1 MYQNLKKGDD
11 KMSKHQTKPYLFQD
25 YLVLALSSQW
35 IEKFN
40 GIPTFDVKIDKEGRL
55 HLVTNEVMEL
65 EFQIRKANNS

>member
-1 MYQNLKKGDD
+1 MNQIQKVR
-11 KMSKHQTKPYLFQD
+11 PCIFQD
-25 YLVLALSSQW
+25 YLILALSSQW